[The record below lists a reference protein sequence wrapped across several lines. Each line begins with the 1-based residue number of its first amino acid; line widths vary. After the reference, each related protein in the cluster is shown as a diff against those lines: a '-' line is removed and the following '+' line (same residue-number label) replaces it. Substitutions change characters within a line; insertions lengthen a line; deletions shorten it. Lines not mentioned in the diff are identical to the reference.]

1 MISNRN
7 LYIVSI
13 IISIPFILWAILQI
27 LPTFDD
33 WTTLSLPN
41 YDPDYL
47 LYILPFGMTWRPG
60 DAIWGY
66 INAIDYQLYPA
77 LNHVMIFIAHICST
91 FVIYKLTEILLQH
104 SFIYHHVFWVRFLVA
119 MHSTKV
125 ILISGESY
133 LYIYTWY

>member
-41 YDPDYL
+41 YDPDY
-47 LYILPFGMTWRPG
+47 P
-60 DAIWGY
+60 
-66 INAIDYQLYPA
+66 
-77 LNHVMIFIAHICST
+77 
-91 FVIYKLTEILLQH
+91 
-104 SFIYHHVFWVRFLVA
+104 
-119 MHSTKV
+119 
-125 ILISGESY
+125 
-133 LYIYTWY
+133 YIYYHWHDLAPRRCDLGIYQCY

>member
-47 LYILPFGMTWRPG
+47 LYILPGAQAMLFGDISMLL
-60 DAIWGY
+60 IISY
-66 INAIDYQLYPA
+66 IL
-77 LNHVMIFIAHICST
+77 H
-91 FVIYKLTEILLQH
+91 
-104 SFIYHHVFWVRFLVA
+104 
-119 MHSTKV
+119 
-125 ILISGESY
+125 
-133 LYIYTWY
+133 